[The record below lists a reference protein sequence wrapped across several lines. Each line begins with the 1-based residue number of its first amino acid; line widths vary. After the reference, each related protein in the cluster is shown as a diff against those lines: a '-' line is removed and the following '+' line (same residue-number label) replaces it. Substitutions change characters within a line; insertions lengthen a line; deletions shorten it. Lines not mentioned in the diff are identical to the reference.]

1 MKVRNGFVSNSSS
14 SSFILYGV
22 SIKVHENVRSLVET
36 AISGNSN
43 LYVCR
48 YFDDRNSM
56 LIGRYLGEVDRNIS
70 RLGVED
76 IEQIQKEVIELF
88 EKFEIKVDKNDFGVI
103 SDYTSDYQE
112 LRNESK
118 KWVCK

>member
-1 MKVRNGFVSNSSS
+1 MKIRVGFVSNSSS

-43 LYVCR
+43 LYVCK
-48 YFDDRNSM
+48 FFNDRNLM
-56 LIGRYLGEVDRNIS
+56 LVGRYLGDVERNVSRFGVD
-70 RLGVED
+70 D
-76 IEQIQKEVIELF
+76 ILQIQKEVIELF
-88 EKFEIKVDKNDFGVI
+88 EKFEIKVDKKDFGVI

-112 LRNESK
+112 FRNESK
-118 KWVCK
+118 KWFRQ

>member
-1 MKVRNGFVSNSSS
+1 MKIRVGFVSNSSS

-48 YFDDRNSM
+48 FFDDRNSM
-56 LIGRYLGEVDRNIS
+56 LVGRYLGDVERNVS
-70 RLGVED
+70 RFGVED
-76 IEQIQKEVIELF
+76 IQQIQREVIELF
-88 EKFEIKVDKNDFGVI
+88 EKFEIKVDKKDFGVI
-103 SDYTSDYQE
+103 SDYTSDY
-112 LRNESK
+112 
-118 KWVCK
+118 